1 MSNKKDLKEKSTSV
15 KDEKVG
21 LEKLTRSLLRK
32 IRENDTATRK
42 ENLKP
47 SFRSI
52 LEKENF

>member
-1 MSNKKDLKEKSTSV
+1 MSTKKVLKEKSTSTI
-15 KDEKVG
+15 DEKVA